1 MLHPAAGLLPW
12 RWFHSTLLLLLEGA
26 DWRAEGAWNI
36 ISSVL
41 CLGLTPPL
49 RWTLSTSEKFHITYK
64 NKRRPELS
72 VAARFVQKSWNFC
85 KAKEFCHKSKLPDP
99 WSSSQPTKHI
109 KPARSATYV
118 TLMYPEVVPL
128 QRAATNVLHDWV
140 FSSIAIS
147 ISWWSPAPVAEQSYS
162 SCQKNSN
169 LISKPCS

>member
-12 RWFHSTLLLLLEGA
+12 RWFYSTLLLLLEEA

-36 ISSVL
+36 SSSVL

-64 NKRRPELS
+64 NKRRQSFLWQQGLFRRAGIFGTQNNFVTNPSYQIPEAHHSLLNIKT
-72 VAARFVQKSWNFC
+72 ARG
-85 KAKEFCHKSKLPDP
+85 
-99 WSSSQPTKHI
+99 
-109 KPARSATYV
+109 ATYV
-118 TLMYPEVVPL
+118 TLMYPEVIPL
-128 QRAATNVLHDWV
+128 QRAATNVLHGWV

-147 ISWWSPAPVAEQSYS
+147 ISWWSPTPVAEQSYS

-169 LISKPCS
+169 LISNPCS